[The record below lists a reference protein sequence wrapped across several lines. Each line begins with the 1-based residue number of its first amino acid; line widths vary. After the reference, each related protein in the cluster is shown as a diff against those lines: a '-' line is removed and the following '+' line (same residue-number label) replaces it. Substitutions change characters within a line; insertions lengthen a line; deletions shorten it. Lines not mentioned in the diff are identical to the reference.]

1 MAFNILKS
9 ELDGRRIR
17 TDDPVRAR
25 GRFLVKFL
33 ALMIRVRMQN
43 VISASRMKDLTVE
56 NALMSASNYKIIDDR
71 GLKVRTELPKRVR
84 QIFEIF
90 GVADPENVNTVNAQT

>member
-1 MAFNILKS
+1 MMISHNYPEILKS

-17 TDDPVRAR
+17 TGDPVCAR
-25 GRFLVKFL
+25 GRFLMKFI

-43 VISASRMKDLTVE
+43 VISSSKMKDLTVE

-71 GLKVRTELPKRVR
+71 GVK
-84 QIFEIF
+84 
-90 GVADPENVNTVNAQT
+90 